1 MWDQFQLEVAC
12 IDLSMKVLIFNHM
25 HLKANSIFDAD
36 ANDNVNYR
44 PTFKVALLSSTSVP
58 SLILIAHLL
67 SLQRSFFLFY
77 AYIISHH
84 YWQLDL
90 EKIKEIKRKLL
101 PELLISWTLTFNIL
115 AITSPIRI
123 IFSAPES
130 VD

>member
-36 ANDNVNYR
+36 ANDNVDYR